1 MIYFLQRITS
11 DYYSNYHNK
20 TCTMSLIM
28 ALTNDDLL
36 INISFMSNFDKFEE
50 LFEIFEMNILL
61 TVACK
66 KPTFLKKLYLVYN
79 ASINLLI

>member
-28 ALTNDDLL
+28 ALTNEVLL

-61 TVACK
+61 TVA
-66 KPTFLKKLYLVYN
+66 
-79 ASINLLI
+79 